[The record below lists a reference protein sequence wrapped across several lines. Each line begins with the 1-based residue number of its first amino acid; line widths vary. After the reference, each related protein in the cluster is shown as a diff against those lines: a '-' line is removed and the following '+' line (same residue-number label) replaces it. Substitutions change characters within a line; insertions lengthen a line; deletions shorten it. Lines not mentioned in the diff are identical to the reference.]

1 VTATQR
7 ALVLGM
13 ILLAPDLEAALIG
26 IGVFISME
34 VQQWGVW
41 R

>member
-1 VTATQR
+1 MTARQR
-7 ALVLGM
+7 ALVLSM

-26 IGVFISME
+26 IGIFIAME